1 MVSWWDGLGAEDRG
15 AVLRLLEHMG
25 AAVRQEWG
33 TAQVVDA
40 LLAATYASASDELFI
55 PMQDLFGWRDRINT
69 PATVTADNW
78 TWRLRWPVDEMLA
91 SPEAALRADF
101 LRGLAAASGR

>member
-1 MVSWWDGLGAEDRG
+1 
-15 AVLRLLEHMG
+15 
-25 AAVRQEWG
+25 
-33 TAQVVDA
+33 
-40 LLAATYASASDELFI
+40 
-55 PMQDLFGWRDRINT
+55 MQDLFGWRDRINT